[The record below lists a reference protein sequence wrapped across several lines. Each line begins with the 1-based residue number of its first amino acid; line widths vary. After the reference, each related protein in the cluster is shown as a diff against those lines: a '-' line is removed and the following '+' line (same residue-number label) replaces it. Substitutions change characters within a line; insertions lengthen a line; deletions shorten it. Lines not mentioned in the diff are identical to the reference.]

1 MKKAGLACLLLACGA
16 RTQLRGEGLGDGD
29 ASTSSDSADA
39 AGNKDSGPPSPCIAT
54 APTLLASG
62 GKEIQ
67 FIALDHDDVYWT
79 DFESGDVAAVSKAGG
94 GQRDIAPGRSN
105 PSGLVIVGPT
115 IYWTEF
121 GAGNVMS
128 GAASG
133 GGEFTTIA
141 SKQDGAFDI
150 TAASGAIFWT
160 TVQSCSVAESADGG
174 KAHVLVHAKQP
185 FTAITSTDDHVF
197 WVSIEDKIIAR
208 YDIGTGNI
216 STLLSVDAL
225 DLPSTLATDGKNVY
239 FGGTSGTELVVSAIP
254 IVGGDPVTLHS
265 EACVDAGGSR
275 CIGDVATDGDFV
287 YFTSKTGTVRKVST
301 SGGDATTIASGQAR
315 PFAVT
320 VDDRCVYWSNL
331 DDGTVWAAPKK

>member
-1 MKKAGLACLLLACGA
+1 MKKALFVLLAACGA
-16 RTQLRGEGLGDGD
+16 RTELRGEL
-29 ASTSSDSADA
+29 TSSEDA
-39 AGNKDSGPPSPCIAT
+39 AASSDAADGGKDAGPPSPCIAT
-54 APTLLASG
+54 APTMLASG

-79 DFESGDVAAVSKAGG
+79 DFQSGDVAAVSKAGG
-94 GQRDIAPGRSN
+94 GQRDIAPGRGN
-105 PSGLVIVGPT
+105 PSGLVVVGPT

-128 GAASG
+128 GAAAG

-150 TAASGAIFWT
+150 AAASGAIFWT
-160 TVQSCSVAESADGG
+160 TVQSCSVAESIDGG

-185 FTAITSTDDHVF
+185 FTAITSTDAHVF

-208 YDIGTGNI
+208 YDIGAGTV

-239 FGGTSGTELVVSAIP
+239 FGGTSPDELVVSSIAIA
-254 IVGGDPVTLHS
+254 GGDPVALFTDTCADS
-265 EACVDAGGSR
+265 GGAR
-275 CIGDVATDGDFV
+275 CIGDVATDGEFV
-287 YFTSKTGTVRKVST
+287 YFTSKLGEVRKVPT
-301 SGGDATTIASGQAR
+301 SGGAATTIASGQAR
-315 PFAVT
+315 PFAVS

>member
-1 MKKAGLACLLLACGA
+1 MKKTLFFAMLVACGA
-16 RTQLRGEGLGDGD
+16 RTQLRGEGLANGD
-29 ASTSSDSADA
+29 AAASSDASD
-39 AGNKDSGPPSPCIAT
+39 GGKDSGPPSPCVAT
-54 APTLLASG
+54 EPTLLAGG

-67 FIALDHDDVYWT
+67 FVGLDHDDVYWT

-94 GQRDIAPGRSN
+94 SVRHIAPGREN
-105 PSGLVIVGPT
+105 PSGLVVVGAT

-128 GAASG
+128 GAAAG

-141 SKQDGAFDI
+141 SHQDGAFDVA
-150 TAASGAIFWT
+150 AASGAIFWT
-160 TVQSCSVAESADGG
+160 TVQSCTVAESADGG

-197 WVSIEDKIIAR
+197 WVSIEQKIIAR
-208 YDIGTGNI
+208 YDVSSGNV

-239 FGGTSGTELVVSAIP
+239 FGGTSATELVVSTIP
-254 IVGGDPVTLHS
+254 IAGGDPVALFA
-265 EACVDAGGSR
+265 EDCNDAGGAR

-287 YFTSKTGTVRKVST
+287 YFTSKLGDVEKVPTTG
-301 SGGDATTIASGQAR
+301 GAATTIASGQAR
-315 PFAVT
+315 PFAVA

>member
-1 MKKAGLACLLLACGA
+1 MKRALFTLMLACGA
-16 RTQLRGEGLGDGD
+16 RTELGAPETAEGKD
-29 ASTSSDSADA
+29 ASSDSADA
-39 AGNKDSGPPSPCIAT
+39 GKDAQPPSPCIAT

-79 DFESGDVAAVSKAGG
+79 DFALGEVAAVPKAGG
-94 GQRDIAPGRSN
+94 DVRVIAPGRGN
-105 PSGLVIVGPT
+105 PSGLVVVGPT

-121 GAGNVMS
+121 GSGDVMS
-128 GAASG
+128 GAAAG

-150 TAASGAIFWT
+150 TAASDAIYWT
-160 TVQSCSVAESADGG
+160 TVQSCSVAQSEDGG
-174 KAHVLVHAKQP
+174 KFHVLVHAKQP

-197 WVSIEDKIIAR
+197 WVSIEQKIIAR
-208 YDIGTGNI
+208 YDVASGNV
-216 STLLSVDAL
+216 STLLSVGAV

-239 FGGTSGTELVVSAIP
+239 FGGISPSELVVSAVP
-254 IVGGDPVTLHS
+254 IVGGDPVALFS
-265 EACVDAGGSR
+265 ESCDVGNTR

-287 YFTSKTGTVRKVST
+287 YFTSRTGDVRKVAT
-301 SGGDATTIASGQAR
+301 SGGEPITIATNQAN

-331 DDGTVWAAPKK
+331 GDGSVWAAPKK

>member
-1 MKKAGLACLLLACGA
+1 MRKALLVLIAAACGA
-16 RTQLRGEGLGDGD
+16 RTELGAPLLPDQD
-29 ASTSSDSADA
+29 ASTSRDASDAGKDA
-39 AGNKDSGPPSPCIAT
+39 QPPSPCIAT

-79 DFESGDVAAVSKAGG
+79 DFALGNVAAVPKAGG
-94 GQRDIAPGRSN
+94 GVRVIAPGRDN

-121 GAGNVMS
+121 GAGQVMS
-128 GAASG
+128 GAAAG
-133 GGEFTTIA
+133 GGQFTTIA

-150 TAASGAIFWT
+150 TAASDAIYWT
-160 TVQSCSVAESADGG
+160 TVQSCSVARSEDGG
-174 KAHVLVHAKQP
+174 KFHVLVHAKQP
-185 FTAITSTDDHVF
+185 FTAITSTSDHVF

-208 YDIGTGNI
+208 YDVGSGNV
-216 STLLSVDAL
+216 STLLAVDAL

-239 FGGTSGTELVVSAIP
+239 YGGTSPSELAVSSIP
-254 IVGGDPVTLHS
+254 IVGGDPVALFT
-265 EACVDAGGSR
+265 EECGDANATR

-287 YFTSKTGTVRKVST
+287 YFTSKSGDVRKVPT
-301 SGGDATTIASGQAR
+301 TGGAPATIATGQAR
-315 PFAVT
+315 PFAVA

-331 DDGTVWAAPKK
+331 DDGTVWAAPRK

>member
-1 MKKAGLACLLLACGA
+1 MKKAMFVLLAACGA
-16 RTQLRGEGLGDGD
+16 RTELGAPELADED
-29 ASTSSDSADA
+29 AATSSDAADA
-39 AGNKDSGPPSPCIAT
+39 GKDGQPPSPCVAT
-54 APTLLASG
+54 EPTLLASG

-67 FIALDHDDVYWT
+67 FVALDHDDVYWT

-94 GQRDIAPGRSN
+94 AVRHIAPGREN
-105 PSGLVIVGPT
+105 PSGLVVVGPT

-128 GAASG
+128 GAAAG
-133 GGEFTTIA
+133 GGQFTMIA
-141 SKQDGAFDI
+141 SKQDGAFDV

-160 TVQSCSVAESADGG
+160 TVQSCTVAESADGG

-185 FTAITSTDDHVF
+185 FTAITSTDEHVF

-208 YDIGTGNI
+208 YDIGSGSV

-239 FGGTSGTELVVSAIP
+239 FGGTSPTELVVSAIP
-254 IVGGDPVTLHS
+254 IASGDPIALFA
-265 EACVDAGGSR
+265 EDCNDAGGAR

-287 YFTSKTGTVRKVST
+287 YFTSKLGEVRKVPV
-301 SGGDATTIASGQAR
+301 SGGSATTIAKGQAR

-331 DDGTVWAAPKK
+331 DDGTVWASPKK